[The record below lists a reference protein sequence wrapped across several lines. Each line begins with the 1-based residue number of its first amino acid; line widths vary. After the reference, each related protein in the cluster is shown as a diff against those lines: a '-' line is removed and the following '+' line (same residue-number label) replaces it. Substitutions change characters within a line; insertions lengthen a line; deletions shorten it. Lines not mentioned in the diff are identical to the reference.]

1 MSVLKVLMFA
11 HNVFIIFFSLYYKIY
26 IYTYNIQ
33 YILNWGKCL
42 SSMSVLNVLYKN
54 VCPQSRLS
62 SKSPVLNVACPQCRL
77 SSTSLLSFQKPTI
90 KYHLVLNVSEWC
102 FIACEKTAA
111 EQKAP
116 LVILTI
122 PRLLTLIS
130 SYLFSSSNTLAFLP
144 ENSRKCLRKVLATRC
159 DPSQRH
165 A

>member
-1 MSVLKVLMFA
+1 
-11 HNVFIIFFSLYYKIY
+11 
-26 IYTYNIQ
+26 
-33 YILNWGKCL
+33 
-42 SSMSVLNVLYKN
+42 MSVLNVLYKN

-77 SSTSLLSFQKPTI
+77 SSTSLLSFQRPTI

-165 A
+165 AWEKWRTEKEMGPMKAGVCYRVLQPVALQDHMASPRIL